1 MPRPPRPRGLPA
13 RLLSRLNRQFFAAV
27 TLACL
32 LTALGICVWWVTVA
46 DEANGHFEPATSGLA
61 LVAAVTGVY
70 AERRAAAR
78 ERRTQALHALADELV
93 KNTELLGTGF
103 APLDPQAPRARVHPR
118 LVQSATDAALV
129 SGVFSEPGHEE
140 LVTLLHRWRDGV
152 HDFNQRLDLVEV
164 RTYISEVPITD
175 LLDIDESM
183 QRPGGR
189 LDGLRQLRAGLEE
202 LLRERYAE
210 QPGVA
215 ARLDRLG

>member
-1 MPRPPRPRGLPA
+1 MSRPTGLPT
-13 RLLSRLNRQFFAAV
+13 RLLSRLSRQFFAAV

-46 DEANGHFEPATSGLA
+46 DDADSHFEPAASGLA

-78 ERRTQALHALADELV
+78 ERRAQALHSLADELV
-93 KNTELLGTGF
+93 KNTELLTGAGF
-103 APLDPQAPRARVHPR
+103 APLDPRAPRARVHPR

-140 LVTLLHRWRDGV
+140 LLTLLHRWRDGV
-152 HDFNQRLDLVEV
+152 HDFNRRLDLAEL
-164 RTYISEVPITD
+164 RTYVSEVPAAE
-175 LLDIDESM
+175 LLAIDEAM
-183 QRPGGR
+183 HREGGR
-189 LDGLRQLRAGLEE
+189 LDGLRRLRAALEE
-202 LLRERYAE
+202 LLRGRYAE